1 MGISK
6 KINVFNLD
14 FKNIKALTDLLGY
27 KAPQSLNRIAFKYG
41 TLENMVKI
49 RLRVNTDEQARSKLL
64 ELLEQKDQPK
74 DKETAMQPQPKELSE
89 LSNEQQCAKK
99 YAQALLNKGDEQ
111 ILNSLLLAFGCEN
124 EQGRESVLKYFDEI
138 KKGV

>member
-1 MGISK
+1 MSKYAFTYQGIEFKSK
-6 KINVFNLD
+6 NQL
-14 FKNIKALTDLLGY
+14 FKLLGY
-27 KAPQSLNRIAFKYG
+27 TQSMSDSMIQKQYK
-41 TLENMVKI
+41 TLDNLVRV
-49 RLRVNTDEQARSKLL
+49 RLRLKQNEDIKDALL
-64 ELLEQKDQPK
+64 LLLKQQDQPK
-74 DKETAMQPQPKELSE
+74 NKNTVLQPKELSE

>member
-49 RLRVNTDEQARSKLL
+49 RLRVDTDEQARSKLL
-64 ELLEQKDQPK
+64 ELLEQEDQPK
-74 DKETAMQPQPKELSE
+74 DKETAMQQPKELSE

-111 ILNSLLLAFGCEN
+111 ILSSLLLAFGCEN

-138 KKGV
+138 KKGI